1 MPDFVCDV
9 CDVIE
14 NTACGFYWGRN
25 HDRWKESKLNGKA
38 LCSQCAPA
46 EYRDGSENKYG
57 GKWHGKFPRV
67 IATEEILLDHKDGT
81 RDLGF
86 GRLIYL
92 GKFSYL
98 LEERETKKP
107 P

>member
-25 HDRWKESKLNGKA
+25 HDKIWWKNSDLQGKA

-46 EYRDGSENKYG
+46 RYIDGSENGYG
-57 GKWHGKFPRV
+57 GKWHGKFERV
-67 IATEEILLDHKDGT
+67 IATEEILLERKDGT
-81 RDLGF
+81 RELGF
-86 GRLIYL
+86 GRRQVDITQSTIRY
-92 GKFSYL
+92 
-98 LEERETKKP
+98 P
-107 P
+107 